1 LTNAHLSAIIL
12 IERRKELITM
22 ARNIRINFDLDGTIA
37 DLYGVENWLG
47 YILAEDTTPYEMAR
61 PLVRF
66 ATLARRLNTLQRN
79 GYEIAVITW
88 LARGATEEYDR
99 AVANAKV
106 EWLNRHLPTV
116 NWNEIHIL
124 PYGTPKE
131 NYCNNPLDILFDD
144 EEHNRENWT
153 GRAYDV
159 QNILEILANL

>member
-1 LTNAHLSAIIL
+1 
-12 IERRKELITM
+12 M
-22 ARNIRINFDLDGTIA
+22 ATIRINFDLDGTIA

-47 YILAEDTTPYEMAR
+47 YILNADTTPYEIAK

-66 ATLARRLNTLQRN
+66 ATLARRLNALQRA

-88 LARGATEEYDR
+88 LARGANDEYNQ
-99 AVANAKV
+99 AVATAKMN
-106 EWLNRHLPTV
+106 WLARHLPTV

-144 EEHNRENWT
+144 EEHNRANWT